1 MHNAQSTQHLLAT
14 DHLKDHLRRNHSN
27 NSSFIVKMLRTGTRK
42 LTATVSQQYSFRCL
56 SSEASSEG
64 FFSRVKNAVTGS
76 SSSSSSQ
83 DGQYAKQIAQ
93 MANAESWTLSN
104 FHDQLK
110 EASGGWKSKLPG
122 IGKTDA
128 VKQTKAMQ
136 QLLTATMEV
145 MGDDADANVLKEA
158 GRKEKVRIKPK
169 IFGAV
174 YTLTPFLLN
183 FQ

>member
-1 MHNAQSTQHLLAT
+1 
-14 DHLKDHLRRNHSN
+14 
-27 NSSFIVKMLRTGTRK
+27 
-42 LTATVSQQYSFRCL
+42 
-56 SSEASSEG
+56 
-64 FFSRVKNAVTGS
+64 
-76 SSSSSSQ
+76 
-83 DGQYAKQIAQ
+83 

-122 IGKTDA
+122 IGNTDA